1 MEDENDKKLKKGS
14 RMVSCT
20 MNIEESGG
28 KNATERNN
36 EGSRKE
42 QMNNKGLRKEHMN
55 NKGLR
60 NDAREMHREDGRA
73 VSK

>member
-1 MEDENDKKLKKGS
+1 MEDENGKKLKKGS
-14 RMVSCT
+14 RVVSGT
-20 MNIEESGG
+20 MNVEESGG

-36 EGSRKE
+36 EGLRKE
-42 QMNNKGLRKEHMN
+42 QMN